1 MDETERRHTQP
12 MEVQVAI
19 IATKL
24 DQVGLSVSAIDLK
37 VDSLDAKMQR
47 VEGVVALVRWL
58 GAAGVAIA
66 VIALLKAFGLE
77 VGR

>member
-77 VGR
+77 VGK

>member
-1 MDETERRHTQP
+1 
-12 MEVQVAI
+12 VAI
-19 IATKL
+19 ISTKV
-24 DQVGLSVSAIDLK
+24 DQVVASVSGIDLK

-77 VGR
+77 VGK

>member
-1 MDETERRHTQP
+1 MA
-12 MEVQVAI
+12 V

-24 DQVGLSVSAIDLK
+24 DTVVASVSSIDVK

-66 VIALLKAFGLE
+66 VVALLKAFGLE
-77 VGR
+77 IGR